1 MMGPYYLYPETENR
15 METYLLFLLEDQ
27 NKRIMSIKV
36 ALITGG
42 SKGIGYGIAESLLK
56 NGYKVAIT
64 SRSINSANEAAA
76 KLVEYGDVLAIEAD
90 VKNFQSQQ
98 GAVNLVIEKWGQL
111 DALIANAG
119 VGNFAPIDEMDVE
132 LWNDIIDT
140 NLTGVFYSIKASVE
154 EIKKTKGSIFTISS
168 LAGTNFFAGGAAYN
182 ASKFGLT
189 GFTQSVMLDLRKY
202 GVKVSTIMPGS
213 VASHF
218 NDHHPDAEND
228 AWKIQPEDMGKLI
241 VDLLAM
247 PARTLPSKV
256 EIRPTTPKG

>member
-1 MMGPYYLYPETENR
+1 M
-15 METYLLFLLEDQ
+15 
-27 NKRIMSIKV
+27 KV

-42 SKGIGYGIAESLLK
+42 SKGIGFGIAEALLK
-56 NGYKVAIT
+56 DGYKVAIT
-64 SRSINSANEAAA
+64 SRTIASANQAAA
-76 KLVEYGDVLAIEAD
+76 DLVAFGDVLAIEANVAD
-90 VKNFQSQQ
+90 FNSQQ
-98 GAVNLVIEKWGQL
+98 EAINLIIGKWGQL
-111 DALIANAG
+111 DVLIANAG
-119 VGNFAPIDEMDVE
+119 VGHFAPIDELSVD
-132 LWNDIIDT
+132 LWKETIDT
-140 NLTGVFYSIKASVE
+140 NLTGVFYSIKASVN
-154 EIKKTKGSIFTISS
+154 EIKKSKGHIFTISS
-168 LAGTNFFAGGAAYN
+168 LAGTNFFAGGSAYN

-218 NDHHPDAEND
+218 NDHQPDSETD

>member
-1 MMGPYYLYPETENR
+1 M
-15 METYLLFLLEDQ
+15 
-27 NKRIMSIKV
+27 KV

-42 SKGIGYGIAESLLK
+42 SKGIGFGIAEALLK
-56 NGYKVAIT
+56 DGYKVAIT
-64 SRSINSANEAAA
+64 SRTIASANQAASH
-76 KLVEYGDVLAIEAD
+76 LVSHGDVLAIEAD
-90 VKNFQSQQ
+90 VANFTSQQ
-98 GAVNLVIEKWGQL
+98 DAVKLIIEKWGQL
-111 DALIANAG
+111 DVLIANAG
-119 VGNFAPIDEMDVE
+119 VGHFAPIDELSVD
-132 LWNDIIDT
+132 LWKQTIDT
-140 NLTGVFYSIKASVE
+140 NLTGVFYSIKASVN
-154 EIKKTKGSIFTISS
+154 EIKKTKGHIFTISS

-218 NDHHPDAEND
+218 NDHQPDSEND

>member
-1 MMGPYYLYPETENR
+1 M
-15 METYLLFLLEDQ
+15 
-27 NKRIMSIKV
+27 KV

-42 SKGIGYGIAESLLK
+42 SKGIGFGIAESLLK
-56 NGYKVAIT
+56 EGYKVAIT
-64 SRSINSANEAAA
+64 SRTIASANQAASQ
-76 KLVEYGDVLAIEAD
+76 LVTHGDVLAIEAD
-90 VKNFQSQQ
+90 VVDFKSQQ
-98 GAVNLVIEKWGQL
+98 DAVNLILEKWGQL
-111 DALIANAG
+111 DVLIANAG
-119 VGNFAPIDEMDVE
+119 IGHFAPVDELDIN
-132 LWNDIIDT
+132 LWKETIDT

-154 EIKKTKGSIFTISS
+154 ELKKTRGHIFTISS
-168 LAGTNFFAGGAAYN
+168 LAGTNFFAGGSAYN

-218 NDHHPDAEND
+218 NDHQPDSESD

>member
-1 MMGPYYLYPETENR
+1 M
-15 METYLLFLLEDQ
+15 
-27 NKRIMSIKV
+27 KV

-42 SKGIGYGIAESLLK
+42 SKGIGFGIAESLLK
-56 NGYKVAIT
+56 EGYKVAIT
-64 SRSINSANEAAA
+64 SRTIASANQAASQ
-76 KLVEYGDVLAIEAD
+76 LVTHGDVLAIEAD
-90 VKNFQSQQ
+90 VVDFKSQQ
-98 GAVNLVIEKWGQL
+98 DAVNLILEKWGQL
-111 DALIANAG
+111 DVLIANAG
-119 VGNFAPIDEMDVE
+119 IGHFAPIDELDIN
-132 LWNDIIDT
+132 LWKETIDT

-154 EIKKTKGSIFTISS
+154 ELKKTRGHIFTISS
-168 LAGTNFFAGGAAYN
+168 LAGTNFFAGGSAYN

-218 NDHHPDAEND
+218 NDHQPDSEND

>member
-1 MMGPYYLYPETENR
+1 
-15 METYLLFLLEDQ
+15 
-27 NKRIMSIKV
+27 MSIKV
-36 ALITGG
+36 ALVTGG
-42 SKGIGYGIAESLLK
+42 SKGIGYGVAEALLK
-56 NGYKVAIT
+56 AGYKVAIT
-64 SRSINSANEAAA
+64 SRTIDSANEAA
-76 KLVEYGDVLAIEAD
+76 KTLVNNGDILAIEAD

-98 GAVNLVIEKWGQL
+98 SAVNLIIEKWGQL
-111 DALIANAG
+111 DVLIANAG
-119 VGNFAPIDEMDVE
+119 VGAFAPIDEMDVD
-132 LWNDIIDT
+132 LWHDIIDT

-154 EIKKTKGSIFTISS
+154 EIKKSKGSIFTISS
-168 LAGTNFFAGGAAYN
+168 LAGTNFFAGGSAYN

-189 GFTQSVMLDLRKY
+189 GFTQAVMLDLRKY

-213 VASHF
+213 VTSHF
-218 NDHHPDAEND
+218 NAHNPDAEND